1 MNIIQSFNGTMAYIE
16 RTIETG
22 CDEAEIARISGYSY
36 PLFSRIFS
44 ILVGYPLNEYLRF
57 RKLSRAA
64 ADLRNTD
71 AKIIDIA
78 LAYGYESPD
87 SFAAAFKKF
96 HGVSPSAVRNGK
108 EFKSFAPIKLSL
120 TVNGGQTMEVKIEKK
135 SGFTLAGIQ
144 VDADLTS
151 DFPKV
156 WNSLFE
162 KASHEELAKLGNGRS
177 FGICSEV
184 KDGKTF
190 TYAAAYDCRDAQ
202 KATELGLS
210 VIHIPEAE
218 YAVVQLKGSVPNC
231 IHQGWKYV
239 METFFPEQGY
249 CHAGTSD
256 FEAYSGGDMYSK
268 NYTMELWV
276 PIVKA

>member
-22 CDEAEIARISGYSY
+22 CDETEIARISGYSY

-144 VDADLTS
+144 VDADRTS

-249 CHAGTSD
+249 CHAGTPD
-256 FEAYSGGDMYSK
+256 FEAYSEGDMYSK
-268 NYTMELWV
+268 NYMMELWV

>member
-144 VDADLTS
+144 VDADRTS

-162 KASHEELAKLGNGRS
+162 KTSYEELAKLGNGRS
-177 FGICSEV
+177 FGVCSEV

-190 TYAAAYDCRDAQ
+190 TYAATYDCRDAQ
-202 KATELGLS
+202 KAAELGLS
-210 VIHIPEAE
+210 VMHIPKAE

-249 CHAGTSD
+249 CHAGTPD
-256 FEAYSGGDMYSK
+256 FEAYSEGDMYSK

>member
-16 RTIETG
+16 KILEKG
-22 CDEAEIARISGYSY
+22 YDEAEIVRISGYSY

-64 ADLRNTD
+64 TDLRNTD

-144 VDADLTS
+144 VDADQTS

-177 FGICSEV
+177 FGVCSEV

-202 KATELGLS
+202 KAAELDLS
-210 VIHIPEAE
+210 VMHIPEAE
-218 YAVVQLKGSVPNC
+218 YAVVQLKGPVPDC
-231 IHQGWKYV
+231 IHKGWKYV

-249 CHAGTSD
+249 CHAGTPD
-256 FEAYSGGDMYSK
+256 FEAYSDGDMYSK
-268 NYTMELWV
+268 NYMMELWV

>member
-120 TVNGGQTMEVKIEKK
+120 TVNGGQIMEVKIEKK

-144 VDADLTS
+144 VDADQTS

-177 FGICSEV
+177 FGVCSEV

-249 CHAGTSD
+249 CHAGTPD
-256 FEAYSGGDMYSK
+256 FEAYSEGDMYSK

>member
-135 SGFTLAGIQ
+135 GGFTLAGIQ
-144 VDADLTS
+144 VDADQTS

-184 KDGKTF
+184 KDGKMF

-249 CHAGTSD
+249 CHAGTPD
-256 FEAYSGGDMYSK
+256 FEAYSEGDMYSK

>member
-44 ILVGYPLNEYLRF
+44 ILVGYPLDEYLRF

-144 VDADLTS
+144 VDADRTS

-162 KASHEELAKLGNGRS
+162 KASREELAKLGNGRS

-210 VIHIPEAE
+210 VMHIPEAE

-249 CHAGTSD
+249 CHAGTPD
-256 FEAYSGGDMYSK
+256 FEAYSEGDMYSK

>member
-156 WNSLFE
+156 WNSLCE

-177 FGICSEV
+177 FGVCSEV

-249 CHAGTSD
+249 CHAGTPD
-256 FEAYSGGDMYSK
+256 IEAYSEGDMYSK

>member
-135 SGFTLAGIQ
+135 RGFTLAGIQ

-249 CHAGTSD
+249 CHAGTPD
-256 FEAYSGGDMYSK
+256 FEAYSEGDMYSK

>member
-144 VDADLTS
+144 VDADRTS

-177 FGICSEV
+177 FGVCSEV

-202 KATELGLS
+202 KAAELG
-210 VIHIPEAE
+210 
-218 YAVVQLKGSVPNC
+218 
-231 IHQGWKYV
+231 
-239 METFFPEQGY
+239 
-249 CHAGTSD
+249 
-256 FEAYSGGDMYSK
+256 
-268 NYTMELWV
+268 
-276 PIVKA
+276 

>member
-1 MNIIQSFNGTMAYIE
+1 
-16 RTIETG
+16 
-22 CDEAEIARISGYSY
+22 
-36 PLFSRIFS
+36 
-44 ILVGYPLNEYLRF
+44 
-57 RKLSRAA
+57 
-64 ADLRNTD
+64 
-71 AKIIDIA
+71 
-78 LAYGYESPD
+78 
-87 SFAAAFKKF
+87 
-96 HGVSPSAVRNGK
+96 
-108 EFKSFAPIKLSL
+108 
-120 TVNGGQTMEVKIEKK
+120 MEVKIEKK

-210 VIHIPEAE
+210 VMHIPEAE
-218 YAVVQLKGSVPNC
+218 YAVVQLKGPVPDC
-231 IHQGWKYV
+231 IHKGWKYV

-249 CHAGTSD
+249 CHAGTPD
-256 FEAYSGGDMYSK
+256 FEAYSEGDMYSK

>member
-135 SGFTLAGIQ
+135 GGFTLAGIQ
-144 VDADLTS
+144 VDADRTS

-156 WNSLFE
+156 WGSLFE

-202 KATELGLS
+202 KAAKLGLS
-210 VIHIPEAE
+210 VMHIPEAE

-231 IHQGWKYV
+231 IHKGWKYV
-239 METFFPEQGY
+239 IETFFPEQGY
-249 CHAGTSD
+249 CHAGTPD
-256 FEAYSGGDMYSK
+256 FEAYSEGDMYSK
-268 NYTMELWV
+268 NYMMELWV

>member
-108 EFKSFAPIKLSL
+108 EFKSFVPIKLSL

-249 CHAGTSD
+249 CHAGTPD
-256 FEAYSGGDMYSK
+256 FEAYSEGDMYSK

>member
-108 EFKSFAPIKLSL
+108 EFKSFAPIKLAL

-135 SGFTLAGIQ
+135 SGFMIAGIQ
-144 VDADLTS
+144 IDADKTS

-156 WNSLFE
+156 WDSLFE
-162 KASHEELAKLGNGRS
+162 KAPHEELAKLGNGAS
-177 FGICSEV
+177 FGVCSEV
-184 KDGKTF
+184 KNCKTF
-190 TYAAAYDCRDAQ
+190 TYTLLNEED
-202 KATELGLS
+202 L
-210 VIHIPEAE
+210 
-218 YAVVQLKGSVPNC
+218 
-231 IHQGWKYV
+231 
-239 METFFPEQGY
+239 
-249 CHAGTSD
+249 
-256 FEAYSGGDMYSK
+256 
-268 NYTMELWV
+268 
-276 PIVKA
+276 

>member
-44 ILVGYPLNEYLRF
+44 ILVGYPLDEYLRF

-108 EFKSFAPIKLSL
+108 EFKSIAPIKLSL

-144 VDADLTS
+144 VDADRTS

-162 KASHEELAKLGNGRS
+162 KASREELAKLGNGRS

-210 VIHIPEAE
+210 VMHIPEAE

-249 CHAGTSD
+249 CHAGTPD
-256 FEAYSGGDMYSK
+256 FEAYSEGDMYSK

>member
-96 HGVSPSAVRNGK
+96 HGVSPSEVRNGK
-108 EFKSFAPIKLSL
+108 SFKLFSPVKLSL
-120 TVNGGQTMEVKIEKK
+120 TVTGGQTMEIRIEKK
-135 SGFTLAGIQ
+135 
-144 VDADLTS
+144 V
-151 DFPKV
+151 
-156 WNSLFE
+156 
-162 KASHEELAKLGNGRS
+162 
-177 FGICSEV
+177 
-184 KDGKTF
+184 
-190 TYAAAYDCRDAQ
+190 
-202 KATELGLS
+202 S
-210 VIHIPEAE
+210 VFR
-218 YAVVQLKGSVPNC
+218 L
-231 IHQGWKYV
+231 
-239 METFFPEQGY
+239 
-249 CHAGTSD
+249 
-256 FEAYSGGDMYSK
+256 
-268 NYTMELWV
+268 
-276 PIVKA
+276 

>member
-22 CDEAEIARISGYSY
+22 FDEAEIARISGYSY
-36 PLFSRIFS
+36 PLFSRLFS

-78 LAYGYESPD
+78 LAYGYGSPD

-135 SGFTLAGIQ
+135 RGFTLAGIQ

-249 CHAGTSD
+249 CHAGTPD
-256 FEAYSGGDMYSK
+256 FEAYSEGDMYSK

>member
-156 WNSLFE
+156 WGSLFE

-249 CHAGTSD
+249 CHAGTPD
-256 FEAYSGGDMYSK
+256 IEAYSEGDMYSK

>member
-16 RTIETG
+16 KILEKG
-22 CDEAEIARISGYSY
+22 YDEAEIARISGYSY

-135 SGFTLAGIQ
+135 RGFTLAGIQ

-249 CHAGTSD
+249 CHAGTPD
-256 FEAYSGGDMYSK
+256 FEAYSEGDMYSK

>member
-22 CDEAEIARISGYSY
+22 CDEAEIAHISGYSY

-177 FGICSEV
+177 FGVCSEV

-190 TYAAAYDCRDAQ
+190 TYAAAYDCRDEQ
-202 KATELGLS
+202 KAAELGLS
-210 VIHIPEAE
+210 VMHIPEAE
-218 YAVVQLKGSVPNC
+218 YAVVQLKGPVPDC
-231 IHQGWKYV
+231 IHKGWKYV

-249 CHAGTSD
+249 CHAGTPD
-256 FEAYSGGDMYSK
+256 FEAYSEGDMYSK
-268 NYTMELWV
+268 NYMMELWV

>member
-256 FEAYSGGDMYSK
+256 FEAYSEGDMYSK

>member
-44 ILVGYPLNEYLRF
+44 ILVGYPLTEYLRF
-57 RKLSRAA
+57 RKLSLAA

-144 VDADLTS
+144 VDADRTS

-210 VIHIPEAE
+210 VMHIPEAE

-249 CHAGTSD
+249 CHAGTPD
-256 FEAYSGGDMYSK
+256 FEAYSEGDMYSK

>member
-16 RTIETG
+16 KTLETG
-22 CDEAEIARISGYSY
+22 YDEAEIARISGYSY

-44 ILVGYPLNEYLRF
+44 ILVGYPLTEYLRF

-96 HGVSPSAVRNGK
+96 HGVSPSGVRNGK
-108 EFKSFAPIKLSL
+108 AFKSFAPIKLSL
-120 TVNGGQTMEVKIEKK
+120 TVNGGQTMEVNIEKK
-135 SGFTLAGIQ
+135 SGFTLAGVQIA
-144 VDADLTS
+144 ADQTS
-151 DFPKV
+151 EFPKV
-156 WNSLFE
+156 WDSLFE
-162 KASHEELAKLGNGRS
+162 KAPHEELAKLGNGNS
-177 FGICSEV
+177 FGVCSEV
-184 KDGKTF
+184 KGGQTF
-190 TYAAAYDCRDAQ
+190 IYTAAYDCCDEQ
-202 KATELGLS
+202 KAAALGLT
-210 VIHIPEAE
+210 VMHIPEAE
-218 YAVVQLKGSVPNC
+218 YAVVRLHGAVPGC

-249 CHAGTSD
+249 CHAGTPD
-256 FEAYSGGDMYSK
+256 FEAYSEGDMYSPD
-268 NYTMELWV
+268 YRMELWV

>member
-249 CHAGTSD
+249 CHAGTPD
-256 FEAYSGGDMYSK
+256 IEAYSEGDMYSK

>member
-44 ILVGYPLNEYLRF
+44 ILVGYPLTEYLRF

-135 SGFTLAGIQ
+135 GGFTLAGIQ
-144 VDADLTS
+144 VDADRTS

-162 KASHEELAKLGNGRS
+162 KASREELAKLGNGRS

-210 VIHIPEAE
+210 VMHIPEAE

-249 CHAGTSD
+249 CHAGTPD
-256 FEAYSGGDMYSK
+256 FEAYSEGDMYSK
-268 NYTMELWV
+268 NYMMELWV

>member
-190 TYAAAYDCRDAQ
+190 TYAAAYDGRDAQ

-210 VIHIPEAE
+210 VMHIPEAE
-218 YAVVQLKGSVPNC
+218 YAVVQLKGPVPDC
-231 IHQGWKYV
+231 IHKGWKYV

-249 CHAGTSD
+249 CHAGTPD
-256 FEAYSGGDMYSK
+256 FEAYSEGDMYSK

>member
-64 ADLRNTD
+64 AGLRNTD

-144 VDADLTS
+144 VDADRTS

-177 FGICSEV
+177 FGVCSEV

-190 TYAAAYDCRDAQ
+190 TYAAAYDCRDEQ

-210 VIHIPEAE
+210 VMHIPEAE
-218 YAVVQLKGSVPNC
+218 YAVVQLKGPVPDC
-231 IHQGWKYV
+231 IHKGWKYV

-249 CHAGTSD
+249 CHAGTPD
-256 FEAYSGGDMYSK
+256 FEAYSEGDMYSK
-268 NYTMELWV
+268 NYMMELWV

>member
-57 RKLSRAA
+57 RKVSRAA

-135 SGFTLAGIQ
+135 GGFTLAGIQ
-144 VDADLTS
+144 VDADRTS

-156 WNSLFE
+156 WGSLFE

-177 FGICSEV
+177 FGVCSEV

-190 TYAAAYDCRDAQ
+190 TYAAAYDCRDEQ
-202 KATELGLS
+202 KAAELGLS
-210 VIHIPEAE
+210 VMHIPEAE
-218 YAVVQLKGSVPNC
+218 YAVVQLKGPVPDC
-231 IHQGWKYV
+231 IHKGWKYV

-249 CHAGTSD
+249 CHAGTPD
-256 FEAYSGGDMYSK
+256 FEAYSEGDMYSK
-268 NYTMELWV
+268 NYMMELWV

>member
-22 CDEAEIARISGYSY
+22 CDEAEIVRISGYSY

-120 TVNGGQTMEVKIEKK
+120 TVNGGQTMKVKIEKK

-249 CHAGTSD
+249 CHAGTPD
-256 FEAYSGGDMYSK
+256 FEAYSEGDMYSK

>member
-120 TVNGGQTMEVKIEKK
+120 TVNGGKTMEVKIEKK

-190 TYAAAYDCRDAQ
+190 TYAAAYDCRDEQ
-202 KATELGLS
+202 KAAELGLS
-210 VIHIPEAE
+210 VMHIPEAE
-218 YAVVQLKGSVPNC
+218 YAVVQLKGPVPDC
-231 IHQGWKYV
+231 IHKGWKYV

-249 CHAGTSD
+249 CHAGTPD
-256 FEAYSGGDMYSK
+256 FEAYSEGDMYSK
-268 NYTMELWV
+268 NYMMELWV

>member
-135 SGFTLAGIQ
+135 GGFTLAGIQ
-144 VDADLTS
+144 VDADRTS

-156 WNSLFE
+156 WGSLFE

-177 FGICSEV
+177 FGVCSEV

-190 TYAAAYDCRDAQ
+190 TYAAAYDCRDEQ
-202 KATELGLS
+202 KAAELGLS
-210 VIHIPEAE
+210 VMHIPEAE
-218 YAVVQLKGSVPNC
+218 YAVVQLKGPVPDC
-231 IHQGWKYV
+231 IHKGWKYV
-239 METFFPEQGY
+239 MGTFFPEQGY
-249 CHAGTSD
+249 CHAGTPD
-256 FEAYSGGDMYSK
+256 FEAYSEGDMYSK
-268 NYTMELWV
+268 NYMMELWV

>member
-44 ILVGYPLNEYLRF
+44 ILVGYPLTEYLRF

-144 VDADLTS
+144 VDADRTS

-162 KASHEELAKLGNGRS
+162 KASYEELAKLGNGRS
-177 FGICSEV
+177 FGVCSEV

-202 KATELGLS
+202 KAAELDLS
-210 VIHIPEAE
+210 VMHIPEAE

-249 CHAGTSD
+249 CHAGTPD
-256 FEAYSGGDMYSK
+256 FEAYSEGDMYSK
-268 NYTMELWV
+268 NYMMELWV

>member
-144 VDADLTS
+144 VDADRTS

-156 WNSLFE
+156 WGSLFE

-177 FGICSEV
+177 FGVCSEV

-190 TYAAAYDCRDAQ
+190 TYAAAYDCRDEQ
-202 KATELGLS
+202 KAAELGLS
-210 VIHIPEAE
+210 VMHIPEAE
-218 YAVVQLKGSVPNC
+218 YAVVQLKGPVPDC

-256 FEAYSGGDMYSK
+256 FEAYSEGDMYSK

>member
-57 RKLSRAA
+57 RKLSRVA

-87 SFAAAFKKF
+87 SFAKAA
-96 HGVSPSAVRNGK
+96 
-108 EFKSFAPIKLSL
+108 
-120 TVNGGQTMEVKIEKK
+120 
-135 SGFTLAGIQ
+135 
-144 VDADLTS
+144 
-151 DFPKV
+151 
-156 WNSLFE
+156 
-162 KASHEELAKLGNGRS
+162 
-177 FGICSEV
+177 
-184 KDGKTF
+184 
-190 TYAAAYDCRDAQ
+190 
-202 KATELGLS
+202 ELGLS
-210 VIHIPEAE
+210 VMHIPEAE
-218 YAVVQLKGSVPNC
+218 YAVV
-231 IHQGWKYV
+231 HQGWKYV

-249 CHAGTSD
+249 CHAGTPD
-256 FEAYSGGDMYSK
+256 FEAYSEGDMYSK

>member
-1 MNIIQSFNGTMAYIE
+1 MNIIQSFNRTMAYIE

-120 TVNGGQTMEVKIEKK
+120 TVNGGLTMEVKIEKK

-210 VIHIPEAE
+210 VMHIPEAE

-249 CHAGTSD
+249 CHAGTPD
-256 FEAYSGGDMYSK
+256 FEAYSEGDMYSK